1 MSSGGGGA
9 KRKQKHEEHEEHV
22 NHERWL
28 VSYADMLTLLFVLF
42 VVLFSMSDV
51 NTKKFAQLAA
61 GLSAGFGAQSAA
73 FTGQSAPLDGASNN
87 AQVVQ
92 IDPGAN
98 PGDGGSGTQG
108 LNQKQKEAVERA
120 ILAEGRKKASANAE
134 KAAKEAED
142 LKAIERKIA
151 DALAAQKLLD
161 SVKFTI
167 DQRGLVVTIVTND
180 VVFAGNRA
188 DLQEGG
194 RKILQA
200 IAPTLAKLPNSIEV
214 DGHTN
219 QLKARTTFYPSGW
232 ELSAARASTTVRY
245 FTEHD
250 IPKKRL
256 SAVGFSDT
264 KPLIDPKDPRSIT
277 MNRRV
282 DVVILTQLTAEQAAL
297 LPSAAGAD
305 GKLHAGQTTAQY
317 EAEQKAATE
326 KAATEKAATEKAATE
341 KAATEKA
348 GTGATTTTTH
358 D

>member
-9 KRKQKHEEHEEHV
+9 KKRKQKHEEHEEHV

-51 NTKKFAQLAA
+51 NNKKFAQLAA
-61 GLSAGFGAQSAA
+61 GLSAGFGAPSVA
-73 FTGQSAPLDGASNN
+73 FQGHEAPLDGSANN

-92 IDPGAN
+92 IDPGSN
-98 PGDGGSGTQG
+98 PGDGSSGTEG

-120 ILAEGRKKASANAE
+120 IKAEDRKKASANAE
-134 KAAKEAED
+134 KAAKEVED

-161 SVKFTI
+161 TVKFTI
-167 DQRGLVVTIVTND
+167 DQRGLVVTVVTNE

-188 DLQEGG
+188 ELQDGG
-194 RKILQA
+194 RKILNA
-200 IAPTLAKLPNSIEV
+200 ISPTLAKLPNSIEV

-264 KPLIDPKDPRSIT
+264 KPLIDPKDPRSVT

-282 DVVILTQLTAEQAAL
+282 DVVVLTMLTADQAAL
-297 LPSAAGAD
+297 LPSAAGED
-305 GKLHAGQTTAQY
+305 GKLHTGQTTAQHQ
-317 EAEQKAATE
+317 AEE
-326 KAATEKAATEKAATE
+326 KAAAS
-341 KAATEKA
+341 
-348 GTGATTTTTH
+348 TTTAPTTKTETKPATSTTH
-358 D
+358 HD